1 MLAVARDHHTAHT
14 IGVLCVGG
22 DWACA
27 HGDLAGLHDVARQLA
42 TYVSE
47 PLHCEVLALADL
59 CQGDG
64 DRAGAL
70 WATLRDRLYA
80 HRAS

>member
-1 MLAVARDHHTAHT
+1 MLAVDAAPRTAHR
-14 IGVLCVGG
+14 IGVLCIGG

-27 HGDLAGLHDVARQLA
+27 HGDLSGLHDVARQLA
-42 TYVSE
+42 AHVGE
-47 PLHCEVLALADL
+47 PLHCEVMALADL

-70 WATLRDRLYA
+70 WATLRARLSQ
-80 HRAS
+80 HSPS

>member
-1 MLAVARDHHTAHT
+1 MHAVAPAHPTAHA
-14 IGVLCVGG
+14 IGVLCLGG

-27 HGDLAGLHDVARQLA
+27 HGDLSGLHDVARQLA
-42 TYVSE
+42 AHVGE
-47 PLHCEVLALADL
+47 PLHCEVMALADL

-70 WATLRDRLYA
+70 WATLRDRLHPRSPA
-80 HRAS
+80 